1 MPFSA
6 LHYLSTTCHTP
17 TLSLA
22 QAPAPGRLAFL
33 PIMNDITTLPFHL
46 QLLVR
51 EYGHST
57 YQLIQGLAQIEDLAE
72 RSKRAG
78 QIVQLMLR
86 LQPAL
91 RELPEVQARLWNHLH
106 ALAGEEVALDA
117 PVPLRSLTV
126 RTTKPARVPYPRQ
139 APKLRVYGAT
149 IEALIAKALTL
160 EDAAEREQAAVQI
173 GRTMKFLYRQHN
185 KENAK
190 DVTILRH
197 LGELSGGQLKLDP
210 ALVDSDDLFEM
221 PMGTGRT
228 PAVVVPQ
235 SAARESRENREGRDR
250 REGRENRNGGAS
262 FGNKNGKKRKK
273 GRSQEPQQPPQ

>member
-1 MPFSA
+1 MTDI
-6 LHYLSTTCHTP
+6 LS
-17 TLSLA
+17 
-22 QAPAPGRLAFL
+22 
-33 PIMNDITTLPFHL
+33 LPFHL

-57 YQLIQGLAQIEDLAE
+57 YQLILGLKDIEDVAE
-72 RSKRAG
+72 RTRRAG

-91 RELPEVQARLWNHLH
+91 RELPEVQTRLWNHLH
-106 ALAGEEVALDA
+106 ALAGEEVALEA

-126 RTTKPARVPYPRQ
+126 RTEKPARVPYPRT
-139 APKLRVYGAT
+139 APKLRAYGAA
-149 IEALIAKALTL
+149 IEALITKALTL
-160 EDAAEREQAAVQI
+160 EDAAEREQATIQI

-197 LGELSGGQLKLDP
+197 LGELSGGQLKLD
-210 ALVDSDDLFEM
+210 AELVDSENLFEM
-221 PMGTGRT
+221 PAGIVAAPGRT
-228 PAVVVPQ
+228 PALVVPQ
-235 SAARESRENREGRDR
+235 PQQREGQSRDR
-250 REGRENRNGGAS
+250 REGRDRDGRSNG

>member
-1 MPFSA
+1 M
-6 LHYLSTTCHTP
+6 T
-17 TLSLA
+17 
-22 QAPAPGRLAFL
+22 
-33 PIMNDITTLPFHL
+33 DINSLPFHL

-72 RSKRAG
+72 RTKRAT

-91 RELPEVQARLWNHLH
+91 RELPEVQTRLWNHLH
-106 ALAGEEVALDA
+106 AMAGEEVALEA
-117 PVPLRSLTV
+117 PVTLRSLTV
-126 RTTKPARVPYPRQ
+126 RTEKPARVAYPRQ
-139 APKLRVYGAT
+139 GPKLRAYGAG
-149 IEALIAKALTL
+149 IEALIAKAITI
-160 EDAAEREQAAVQI
+160 EDAAEREQATVQI

-197 LGELSGGQLKLDP
+197 LGELSGGQLRLDP
-210 ALVDSDDLFEM
+210 AVVDSENLFEM
-221 PMGTGRT
+221 PVVPGRT
-228 PAVVVPQ
+228 PAFIVPQ
-235 SAARESRENREGRDR
+235 PQQREGRDR
-250 REGRENRNGGAS
+250 RDNREGRGQG

-273 GRSQEPQQPPQ
+273 GRQEPQQPPQ

>member
-1 MPFSA
+1 MTDI
-6 LHYLSTTCHTP
+6 LS
-17 TLSLA
+17 
-22 QAPAPGRLAFL
+22 
-33 PIMNDITTLPFHL
+33 LPFHL

-57 YQLIQGLAQIEDLAE
+57 YQLILGLKDIEDVAE
-72 RSKRAG
+72 RTKRAG

-91 RELPEVQARLWNHLH
+91 RELPEVQTRLWNHLH
-106 ALAGEEVALDA
+106 ALAGEDVTLEA

-126 RTTKPARVPYPRQ
+126 RTEKPSRVPYPRT
-139 APKLRVYGAT
+139 APKLRAYGAA
-149 IEALIAKALTL
+149 IEALITKALTL
-160 EDAAEREQAAVQI
+160 EDAAEREQATIQI

-197 LGELSGGQLKLDP
+197 LNELSGGELKLDA
-210 ALVDSDDLFEM
+210 ALVDSEGLFEM
-221 PMGTGRT
+221 PAGTAAPAGRT
-228 PAVVVPQ
+228 PAFIVPQ
-235 SAARESRENREGRDR
+235 PQGREGQNRDR
-250 REGRENRNGGAS
+250 REGRDRDGRSSG

>member
-1 MPFSA
+1 MTDI
-6 LHYLSTTCHTP
+6 LS
-17 TLSLA
+17 
-22 QAPAPGRLAFL
+22 
-33 PIMNDITTLPFHL
+33 LPFHL

-57 YQLIQGLAQIEDLAE
+57 YQLILGLKDIEDVAE
-72 RSKRAG
+72 RTKRAG

-91 RELPEVQARLWNHLH
+91 RDLPEVQTRLWNHLH
-106 ALAGEEVALDA
+106 ALAGEEVTLEA

-126 RTTKPARVPYPRQ
+126 RTEKPSRVPYPRT
-139 APKLRVYGAT
+139 APKLRVYGAA
-149 IEALIAKALTL
+149 IEALITKALTL
-160 EDAAEREQAAVQI
+160 EDAAEREQATIQI

-197 LGELSGGQLKLDP
+197 LSELSGGELTLDS
-210 ALVDSDDLFEM
+210 ALIDSENLFEM
-221 PMGTGRT
+221 PAGTAGTAAPSRT
-228 PAVVVPQ
+228 PAFIVPQ
-235 SAARESRENREGRDR
+235 PQAREGQNRDR
-250 REGRENRNGGAS
+250 REGRDRDGRNNG

>member
-1 MPFSA
+1 MTDI
-6 LHYLSTTCHTP
+6 LS
-17 TLSLA
+17 
-22 QAPAPGRLAFL
+22 
-33 PIMNDITTLPFHL
+33 LPFHL

-57 YQLIQGLAQIEDLAE
+57 YQLILGLKDIEDVAE
-72 RSKRAG
+72 RTKRAG

-91 RELPEVQARLWNHLH
+91 RDLPEVQTRLWNHLH
-106 ALAGEEVALDA
+106 ALAGEDVALEA

-126 RTTKPARVPYPRQ
+126 RTEKPARVPYPRT
-139 APKLRVYGAT
+139 APKLRAYGAA

-160 EDAAEREQAAVQI
+160 EDATEREQATIQI

-197 LGELSGGQLKLDP
+197 LGELSGGQLTLD
-210 ALVDSDDLFEM
+210 ATLVDTENLFEM
-221 PMGTGRT
+221 PTGTGT
-228 PAVVVPQ
+228 GASASVTKAFIVPQ
-235 SAARESRENREGRDR
+235 PQQREGQNRDR
-250 REGRENRNGGAS
+250 REGRDRDGRNSGFS
-262 FGNKNGKKRKK
+262 NKNGKKRKK

>member
-1 MPFSA
+1 MTEINS
-6 LHYLSTTCHTP
+6 
-17 TLSLA
+17 
-22 QAPAPGRLAFL
+22 
-33 PIMNDITTLPFHL
+33 LPFHL

-57 YQLIQGLAQIEDLAE
+57 YQLIQGLKDIEDVTE
-72 RSKRAG
+72 RTKRATA
-78 QIVQLMLR
+78 IVQLMLR

-91 RELPEVQARLWNHLH
+91 RDLPEIQTRLWNHLH
-106 ALAGEEVALDA
+106 AMAGEDVALEA
-117 PVPLRSLTV
+117 PVALRSLTV
-126 RTTKPARVPYPRQ
+126 RTEKPGRVPYPRT
-139 APKLRVYGAT
+139 APRLRAYGAA

-160 EDAAEREQAAVQI
+160 EDAAEREQATIQI

-197 LGELSGGQLKLDP
+197 LGELSAGQLKLDP
-210 ALVDSDDLFEM
+210 TLVDSENLFEM
-221 PMGTGRT
+221 PAGTDAGTGA
-228 PAVVVPQ
+228 PKAFIVPQ
-235 SAARESRENREGRDR
+235 PQQRESQNRDR
-250 REGRENRNGGAS
+250 REGRDRDNRSTG

>member
-1 MPFSA
+1 M
-6 LHYLSTTCHTP
+6 T
-17 TLSLA
+17 
-22 QAPAPGRLAFL
+22 
-33 PIMNDITTLPFHL
+33 DIISLPFHL

-57 YQLIQGLAQIEDLAE
+57 YQLILGLKDIEDVAE
-72 RSKRAG
+72 RTKRAG

-91 RELPEVQARLWNHLH
+91 RDLPEVQTRLWNHLH
-106 ALAGEEVALDA
+106 ALAGEEVTLEA

-126 RTTKPARVPYPRQ
+126 RTDKPSRVPYPRT
-139 APKLRVYGAT
+139 APKLRVYGAA
-149 IEALIAKALTL
+149 IEALITKALTL
-160 EDAAEREQAAVQI
+160 EDAAEREQATIQI

-197 LGELSGGQLKLDP
+197 LNELSGGELTLDS
-210 ALVDSDDLFEM
+210 ALVDSENLFEM
-221 PMGTGRT
+221 PAGTAGTAAPNRT
-228 PAVVVPQ
+228 TAFIVPQ
-235 SAARESRENREGRDR
+235 PQAREGQNRDR
-250 REGRENRNGGAS
+250 REGRDGRNNG

>member
-1 MPFSA
+1 M
-6 LHYLSTTCHTP
+6 T
-17 TLSLA
+17 
-22 QAPAPGRLAFL
+22 
-33 PIMNDITTLPFHL
+33 DITTLPFHL

-57 YQLIQGLAQIEDLAE
+57 YQLILGLKDIEDAAE
-72 RSKRAG
+72 RTKRAG

-91 RELPEVQARLWNHLH
+91 RELPEIQTRLWNHLH
-106 ALAGEEVALDA
+106 ALAGEEVSLEA

-126 RTTKPARVPYPRQ
+126 RTEKPTRVPYPRT
-139 APKLRVYGAT
+139 APKLRAYGAA

-160 EDAAEREQAAVQI
+160 DDAAEREQATVLI

-197 LGELSGGQLKLDP
+197 LGELSGGQLRLDP
-210 ALVDSDDLFEM
+210 ALVDSENLFEM
-221 PMGTGRT
+221 PVGTGRT
-228 PAVVVPQ
+228 PAFIVPQ
-235 SAARESRENREGRDR
+235 PQPREGRDR
-250 REGRENRNGGAS
+250 REGRETRESRGNG

>member
-1 MPFSA
+1 MTDI
-6 LHYLSTTCHTP
+6 LS
-17 TLSLA
+17 
-22 QAPAPGRLAFL
+22 
-33 PIMNDITTLPFHL
+33 LPFHL

-57 YQLIQGLAQIEDLAE
+57 YQLILGLKDIEDVAE
-72 RSKRAG
+72 RTKRAG

-91 RELPEVQARLWNHLH
+91 RELPEVQTRLWNHLH
-106 ALAGEEVALDA
+106 ALAGEEVTLEA

-126 RTTKPARVPYPRQ
+126 RTEKPARVPYPRT
-139 APKLRVYGAT
+139 APKLRAYGAA
-149 IEALIAKALTL
+149 IEALITKALTL
-160 EDAAEREQAAVQI
+160 EDAAEREQATIQI

-190 DVTILRH
+190 DITILRH
-197 LGELSGGQLKLDP
+197 LGELSGGQLKLDA
-210 ALVDSDDLFEM
+210 ALVDSENLFEM
-221 PMGTGRT
+221 PAGVVAPGRT
-228 PAVVVPQ
+228 PAFIVPQ
-235 SAARESRENREGRDR
+235 PQQREGQSRDR
-250 REGRENRNGGAS
+250 REGRDRDGRSNG

>member
-1 MPFSA
+1 M
-6 LHYLSTTCHTP
+6 T
-17 TLSLA
+17 
-22 QAPAPGRLAFL
+22 
-33 PIMNDITTLPFHL
+33 DITSLPFHL

-51 EYGHST
+51 EYGQST
-57 YQLIQGLAQIEDLAE
+57 YLLIQGLKDVEDLAE
-72 RSKRAG
+72 RTRRAG

-91 RELPEVQARLWNHLH
+91 RDLPEVQTRLWNHLH
-106 ALAGEEVALDA
+106 AMAGEEVTLEA

-126 RTTKPARVPYPRQ
+126 RTEKPGRVPYPRT
-139 APKLRVYGAT
+139 APRLRAYGAG

-160 EDAAEREQAAVQI
+160 EDEAEREQATVQI

-197 LGELSGGQLKLDP
+197 LSELSGGQLRLDP
-210 ALVDSDDLFEM
+210 NLVDAEGLFETV
-221 PMGTGRT
+221 PGRT
-228 PAVVVPQ
+228 PAFIVPQ
-235 SAARESRENREGRDR
+235 PAQQREGRDR
-250 REGRENRNGGAS
+250 REGRDNRGGNNS

>member
-1 MPFSA
+1 M
-6 LHYLSTTCHTP
+6 T
-17 TLSLA
+17 
-22 QAPAPGRLAFL
+22 
-33 PIMNDITTLPFHL
+33 DINSLPFHL

-57 YQLIQGLAQIEDLAE
+57 YQLIQGLQAIEDVTE
-72 RSKRAG
+72 RTMRAT

-91 RELPEVQARLWNHLH
+91 RDLPEIQTRLWNHLH
-106 ALAGEEVALDA
+106 ALAGEGVVLEA

-126 RTTKPARVPYPRQ
+126 RTEKPTRVPYPRT
-139 APKLRVYGAT
+139 APKLRAYGAVV
-149 IEALIAKALTL
+149 EALIAKALTM
-160 EDAAEREQAAVQI
+160 EDPAEREQATVQI

-197 LGELSGGQLKLDP
+197 LSELSGGRLQLDP
-210 ALVDSDDLFEM
+210 AVVDSENLFEM
-221 PMGTGRT
+221 PATTGRT
-228 PAVVVPQ
+228 PAFVVPQ
-235 SAARESRENREGRDR
+235 LQQREARRDNRDGRNT
-250 REGRENRNGGAS
+250 GSNG

>member
-1 MPFSA
+1 MTDI
-6 LHYLSTTCHTP
+6 LS
-17 TLSLA
+17 
-22 QAPAPGRLAFL
+22 
-33 PIMNDITTLPFHL
+33 LPFHL

-57 YQLIQGLAQIEDLAE
+57 YQLILGLKDIEDVAE

-91 RELPEVQARLWNHLH
+91 RELPEVQTRLWNHLH
-106 ALAGEEVALDA
+106 ALAGEDVALEA

-126 RTTKPARVPYPRQ
+126 RTEKPARIPYPRT
-139 APKLRVYGAT
+139 APKLRAYGAA

-160 EDAAEREQAAVQI
+160 EDVTEREQATVQI

-197 LGELSGGQLKLDP
+197 LGELSGGQLKLD
-210 ALVDSDDLFEM
+210 ADLVDSENLFEM
-221 PMGTGRT
+221 PTGVAR
-228 PAVVVPQ
+228 PAAFIVPQ
-235 SAARESRENREGRDR
+235 PPQRDTQSRDR
-250 REGRENRNGGAS
+250 REGRDREGREGRDRDNRSSGNG

>member
-1 MPFSA
+1 M
-6 LHYLSTTCHTP
+6 T
-17 TLSLA
+17 
-22 QAPAPGRLAFL
+22 
-33 PIMNDITTLPFHL
+33 DINSLPFHL

-57 YQLIQGLAQIEDLAE
+57 YQLIQGLAQIEDVAE
-72 RSKRAG
+72 RTKRAS

-91 RELPEVQARLWNHLH
+91 RDLPEIQTRLWNHLH
-106 ALAGEEVALDA
+106 ALAGEEVILEA

-126 RTTKPARVPYPRQ
+126 RTEKPGRVPYPRA
-139 APKLRVYGAT
+139 APKLRVYGAG
-149 IEALIAKALTL
+149 IEALVAKALTL
-160 EDAAEREQAAVQI
+160 EDPAEREQATVQI

-190 DVTILRH
+190 DMTILRH

-210 ALVDSDDLFEM
+210 ALVDSEGLFEM
-221 PMGTGRT
+221 PVSTGRT
-228 PAVVVPQ
+228 PAFIVPQ
-235 SAARESRENREGRDR
+235 PQPQQQRERRDNRG
-250 REGRENRNGGAS
+250 NGGNS

>member
-1 MPFSA
+1 M
-6 LHYLSTTCHTP
+6 T
-17 TLSLA
+17 
-22 QAPAPGRLAFL
+22 
-33 PIMNDITTLPFHL
+33 DINSLPFHL

-57 YQLIQGLAQIEDLAE
+57 YQLIQGLKNIEDMAE
-72 RSKRAG
+72 RTKRAS

-86 LQPAL
+86 LQPTL
-91 RELPEVQARLWNHLH
+91 RDLPEIQTRLWNHLH
-106 ALAGEEVALDA
+106 ALAGEEVALEA

-126 RTTKPARVPYPRQ
+126 RTEKPARVPYPRT
-139 APKLRVYGAT
+139 APKLRAYGAA

-160 EDAAEREQAAVQI
+160 EDATEREQATVQI

-197 LGELSGGQLKLDP
+197 LSELSGGQLKLDP
-210 ALVDSDDLFEM
+210 AVVDAENLFEM
-221 PMGTGRT
+221 ATGTGRT
-228 PAVVVPQ
+228 PAFIVPQ
-235 SAARESRENREGRDR
+235 PQQRDRRDGRDNREGR
-250 REGRENRNGGAS
+250 NNG

-273 GRSQEPQQPPQ
+273 GRNQEPQQPPQ

>member
-1 MPFSA
+1 MTDTNS
-6 LHYLSTTCHTP
+6 
-17 TLSLA
+17 
-22 QAPAPGRLAFL
+22 
-33 PIMNDITTLPFHL
+33 LPFHL

-57 YQLIQGLAQIEDLAE
+57 YQLIQGLKDIADVAE
-72 RSKRAG
+72 RTKRAAA
-78 QIVQLMLR
+78 IVQLMLR

-91 RELPEVQARLWNHLH
+91 RDLPEIQTRLWNHLH
-106 ALAGEEVALDA
+106 AMAGDDVALEA

-126 RTTKPARVPYPRQ
+126 RTEKPTRVPYPRT
-139 APKLRVYGAT
+139 APKLRAYGAA
-149 IEALIAKALTL
+149 IEALIAKAITL
-160 EDAAEREQAAVQI
+160 EDAAEREQATIQI

-197 LGELSGGQLKLDP
+197 MGELSGGQLRLDP
-210 ALVDSDDLFEM
+210 AVVDNENLFEM
-221 PMGTGRT
+221 PGSAGSTK
-228 PAVVVPQ
+228 AFVVPQ
-235 SAARESRENREGRDR
+235 PQQRDGQSRERREGREGRDR
-250 REGRENRNGGAS
+250 DGRGNG

>member
-1 MPFSA
+1 M
-6 LHYLSTTCHTP
+6 T
-17 TLSLA
+17 
-22 QAPAPGRLAFL
+22 
-33 PIMNDITTLPFHL
+33 DINSLPFHL

-57 YQLIQGLAQIEDLAE
+57 YQLIQGLKAIEDVGE
-72 RSKRAG
+72 RTKRAA

-91 RELPEVQARLWNHLH
+91 RELPEIQTRLWNHLH
-106 ALAGEEVALDA
+106 ALAGDDVALEA

-126 RTTKPARVPYPRQ
+126 RTEKPNRVPYPRT
-139 APKLRVYGAT
+139 APKLRAYGAS
-149 IEALIAKALTL
+149 IEALINKALTL
-160 EDAAEREQAAVQI
+160 EDAAEREQATILI

-197 LGELSGGQLKLDP
+197 LGELSGGQLRLDT
-210 ALVDSDDLFEM
+210 ALVDSENLFEM
-221 PMGTGRT
+221 PAAPAGTK
-228 PAVVVPQ
+228 PFVVPQ
-235 SAARESRENREGRDR
+235 PVQRDGQSRDR
-250 REGRENRNGGAS
+250 REGREGRDRDNRDRGNA

>member
-1 MPFSA
+1 M
-6 LHYLSTTCHTP
+6 T
-17 TLSLA
+17 
-22 QAPAPGRLAFL
+22 
-33 PIMNDITTLPFHL
+33 DINSLPFHL

-57 YQLIQGLAQIEDLAE
+57 YQLIQGLKDIEDVAE
-72 RSKRAG
+72 RTKRATA
-78 QIVQLMLR
+78 IVQLMLR

-91 RELPEVQARLWNHLH
+91 RDLPEIQTRLWNHLH
-106 ALAGEEVALDA
+106 AMAGEDVALEA
-117 PVPLRSLTV
+117 PVALRSLTV
-126 RTTKPARVPYPRQ
+126 RTEKPGRVPYPRT
-139 APKLRVYGAT
+139 APKLRVYGAA

-160 EDAAEREQAAVQI
+160 EDADEREQATIQI

-197 LGELSGGQLKLDP
+197 LGELSGGKLTLDP
-210 ALVDSDDLFEM
+210 TLVDSENLFEM
-221 PMGTGRT
+221 PAA
-228 PAVVVPQ
+228 PAGAKPFIVPQ
-235 SAARESRENREGRDR
+235 PQPQQREGQNRDR
-250 REGRENRNGGAS
+250 REGRDRDNRGNG

>member
-1 MPFSA
+1 MQEIP
-6 LHYLSTTCHTP
+6 
-17 TLSLA
+17 
-22 QAPAPGRLAFL
+22 
-33 PIMNDITTLPFHL
+33 TTLPFHL

-57 YQLIQGLAQIEDLAE
+57 YQLIQGLKDIEDVAE
-72 RSKRAG
+72 RTKRATA
-78 QIVQLMLR
+78 IVQLMLR

-91 RELPEVQARLWNHLH
+91 RELPEIQTRLWNHLH
-106 ALAGEEVALDA
+106 AMAGEDVALEA

-126 RTTKPARVPYPRQ
+126 RTEKPGRVPYPRT
-139 APKLRVYGAT
+139 APKLRAYGAA
-149 IEALIAKALTL
+149 IEALIAKAITL
-160 EDAAEREQAAVQI
+160 EDAAEREQATIQI

-197 LGELSGGQLKLDP
+197 MGELSGGQLKLDA
-210 ALVDSDDLFEM
+210 ALVDSENLFEM
-221 PMGTGRT
+221 PAAPAGTKPFIVAQ
-228 PAVVVPQ
+228 PAQRDSQP
-235 SAARESRENREGRDR
+235 REGRDR
-250 REGRENRNGGAS
+250 REGRERDRSNGSGNGNG

>member
-1 MPFSA
+1 MTD
-6 LHYLSTTCHTP
+6 L
-17 TLSLA
+17 
-22 QAPAPGRLAFL
+22 
-33 PIMNDITTLPFHL
+33 TTLPFHL

-57 YQLIQGLAQIEDLAE
+57 YQLIRGLAKIDDVAE
-72 RSKRAG
+72 RTKRAG

-86 LQPAL
+86 LQPSL
-91 RELPEVQARLWNHLH
+91 RELPEVQTRLWNHLH
-106 ALAGEEVALDA
+106 ALAGEDVALDA

-126 RTTKPARVPYPRQ
+126 RTQKPARVPYPRQ
-139 APKLRVYGAT
+139 APKLRAYGAA

-160 EDAAEREQAAVQI
+160 EDPAEREQATVQI

-197 LGELSGGQLKLDP
+197 LGELSGGQLRLDP
-210 ALVDSDDLFEM
+210 ALVDSENLFEM
-221 PMGTGRT
+221 APGRA
-228 PAVVVPQ
+228 PAFIVPQ
-235 SAARESRENREGRDR
+235 PVAREGRDR
-250 REGRENRNGGAS
+250 REGGRDNREGRENRGNGNG

-273 GRSQEPQQPPQ
+273 GRQEPQQPPQ

>member
-1 MPFSA
+1 M
-6 LHYLSTTCHTP
+6 T
-17 TLSLA
+17 
-22 QAPAPGRLAFL
+22 
-33 PIMNDITTLPFHL
+33 DINSLPFHL

-57 YQLIQGLAQIEDLAE
+57 YQLILGLKDIEDLAE
-72 RSKRAG
+72 RTKRAT

-91 RELPEVQARLWNHLH
+91 RDLPEVQTRLWNHLH

-126 RTTKPARVPYPRQ
+126 RTEKPARVPYPRQ
-139 APKLRVYGAT
+139 TPKLRAYGAG
-149 IEALIAKALTL
+149 IEALIAKAITI
-160 EDAAEREQAAVQI
+160 EDPTEREQATVQI

-197 LGELSGGQLKLDP
+197 LGELSGGQLRLDP
-210 ALVDSDDLFEM
+210 ALVDAENLFEM
-221 PMGTGRT
+221 PAPTGRT
-228 PAVVVPQ
+228 PAFIVPQ
-235 SAARESRENREGRDR
+235 PQQRENRDR
-250 REGRENRNGGAS
+250 REGRDNRESRDGRSS
-262 FGNKNGKKRKK
+262 FGGKNGKKRKK

>member
-1 MPFSA
+1 MIDTNS
-6 LHYLSTTCHTP
+6 
-17 TLSLA
+17 
-22 QAPAPGRLAFL
+22 
-33 PIMNDITTLPFHL
+33 LPFHL

-51 EYGHST
+51 EYGLST
-57 YQLIQGLAQIEDLAE
+57 YQLIQGLAQIEDVAE
-72 RSKRAG
+72 RTKRAT

-91 RELPEVQARLWNHLH
+91 RDLPEIQTRLWNHLH
-106 ALAGEEVALDA
+106 AMAGEEVALDA

-126 RTTKPARVPYPRQ
+126 RTEKPARVPYPRT
-139 APKLRVYGAT
+139 APKLRAYGAG

-160 EDAAEREQAAVQI
+160 EDPTEREQATIQI

-197 LGELSGGQLKLDP
+197 MGELSGGQLRLDP
-210 ALVDSDDLFEM
+210 ALVDSENLFEM
-221 PMGTGRT
+221 PAAPAGTK
-228 PAVVVPQ
+228 PFIVPQ
-235 SAARESRENREGRDR
+235 PQQQRDR
-250 REGRENRNGGAS
+250 REGRDNREGR
-262 FGNKNGKKRKK
+262 GNNFTGKNGKKRKK